1 MALLWPIPL
10 FVIITSFANH
20 RRIRVNDVHD
30 SAFTYNDPTMEI
42 CQDEAKAKQ
51 RNLDYFSQA
60 HLSAV
65 SAVDGSLGY
74 GEVSIC
80 QRSVHAGEVDLNGN
94 RIY

>member
-1 MALLWPIPL
+1 MFLLFTPRLTIEPFMTL
-10 FVIITSFANH
+10 NYNH
-20 RRIRVNDVHD
+20 SRIRVNDVHD

-74 GEVSIC
+74 GEVSVLDIIRC
-80 QRSVHAGEVDLNGN
+80 L
-94 RIY
+94 